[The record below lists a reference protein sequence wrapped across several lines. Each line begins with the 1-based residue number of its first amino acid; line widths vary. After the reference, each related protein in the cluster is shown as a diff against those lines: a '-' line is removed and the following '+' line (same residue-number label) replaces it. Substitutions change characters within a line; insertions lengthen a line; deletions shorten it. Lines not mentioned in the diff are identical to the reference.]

1 MPPPGLAGRKG
12 KDQDAKSSIDTNPIE
27 SPSRAVDP
35 SLVTLTHA
43 IYALHAASL
52 AIGIIGAASI
62 IGAFLF
68 GVPSIIAVVLNY
80 VRRAD
85 VRGTWLESHFSWQI
99 RTFWF
104 AMLWAVIGGVLLV
117 TIILIPVSFAIWAIV
132 AIWVI
137 YRVVRG
143 WLNLRDGR
151 PMSA

>member
-1 MPPPGLAGRKG
+1 M
-12 KDQDAKSSIDTNPIE
+12 SSIDSTIDSNSSE

-62 IGAFLF
+62 VGAFLF
-68 GVPSIIAVVLNY
+68 SVPSIIAVVLNY
-80 VRRAD
+80 VRRGD

-104 AMLWAVIGGVLLV
+104 AMLWAVIGGVQLF
-117 TIILIPVSFAIWAIV
+117 TIILIPVSFAIWGVV

-137 YRVVRG
+137 CRVVRG
-143 WLNLRDGR
+143 WLNLRDDR

>member
-1 MPPPGLAGRKG
+1 M
-12 KDQDAKSSIDTNPIE
+12 SSIDSTIDSNSSE
-27 SPSRAVDP
+27 SSSRAVDP

-62 IGAFLF
+62 VGAFLF
-68 GVPSIIAVVLNY
+68 SVPSIIAVVLNY

-104 AMLWAVIGGVLLV
+104 AMLWAVIGGVLIV
-117 TIILIPVSFAIWAIV
+117 TIILIPVSFAIWAAV

-137 YRVVRG
+137 YRVIRG

>member
-1 MPPPGLAGRKG
+1 MPQPGLVGRTG
-12 KDQDAKSSIDTNPIE
+12 EDQEAMSSIDSTTSE

-35 SLVTLTHA
+35 SLVTLTHV

-62 IGAFLF
+62 VGAFLF
-68 GVPSIIAVVLNY
+68 SVPSIIAVVLNY
-80 VRRAD
+80 VRRGD

-104 AMLWAVIGGVLLV
+104 AMLWAVFGGILVV
-117 TIILIPVSFAIWAIV
+117 TIILIPVSFAIWAAV

-143 WLNLRDGR
+143 WLNLRDDR